1 MNNTLKQKL
10 WAWPDGLA
18 WKLTEKSTIRSRKKR
33 YSLFIKLIQPGP
45 KDTILDIG
53 VAPSALRGTNFLEQ
67 WYPHP
72 QNIVALA
79 NGKPQKFGQFVR
91 NFPKV
96 KLVFGD
102 GTNLQFSDNHFD
114 IVFCNAVVEHVG
126 SKDQQSKFI
135 REICRV
141 GKKVFVT
148 TPNYWFP
155 LEAHTLIPFAHWFS
169 QETKSRIYRK
179 LGRGGF
185 ADPNQLNLLTAKQF
199 LSLFEDNMA
208 VELYEQKLI
217 GLTSN
222 LVIVGTTKQWTQ
234 RSS

>member
-1 MNNTLKQKL
+1 MRDTFKKKL
-10 WAWPDGLA
+10 WAWPDGLV
-18 WKLTEKSTIRSRKKR
+18 WKLTEKSTIRSRNRR
-33 YSLFIKLIQPGP
+33 YSLFIKLMQPGP
-45 KDTILDIG
+45 QETILDIG

-79 NGKPQKFGQFVR
+79 NGKPQKFQEFAR

-102 GTNLQFSDNHFD
+102 GRSLEFADNHFD

-126 SKDQQSKFI
+126 SKGQQSKFI

-141 GKKVFVT
+141 GKRVFVT

-169 QETKSRIYRK
+169 QDTKSRIYRK

-185 ADPNQLNLLTAKQF
+185 ADPNQLNLLTGRQF
-199 LSLFEDNMA
+199 LSLFEDTMA
-208 VELYEQKLI
+208 VILHKQRLM

-222 LVIVGTTKQWTQ
+222 LVIAGTTK
-234 RSS
+234 